1 MYKEIIDEI
10 KNEMDDSI
18 QYLKDEY
25 KKLKAGKANP
35 AMLENMLVEY
45 YGTKTPLQQ
54 LATINVPEPRIFV
67 IQPYDKNSIKSIES
81 SINNSDL
88 GVNATVDNE
97 VLRIV
102 LPELTE
108 ERRIELVKIINQ
120 KAEEARIAIRN
131 IREKVWKELKDL
143 ESSGELTE
151 DDKYKAQDYLDNI
164 VGDYNNTIKETEENK
179 EKELMKV

>member
-1 MYKEIIDEI
+1 LLEIIDGI
-10 KNEMDDSI
+10 KGEMDDSI
-18 QYLKDEY
+18 HYLKDEY

-88 GVNATVDNE
+88 GVNATIDNE
-97 VLRIV
+97 VLRII
-102 LPELTE
+102 LPEITE

-131 IREKVWKELKDL
+131 IREKVWKEVKDL

-151 DDKYKAQDYLDNI
+151 DEKYKAQDYLDSVVNE
-164 VGDYNNTIKETEENK
+164 YNNNIKETEENK